1 MSIDRHLSHS
11 TATHKRAAKTTRF
24 YSAYGL
30 VFASAFV
37 LPELVEVEPCAA
49 DVWINKGSFEDQRD
63 LCEDTTW
70 YRFEEDRAVLHWDT
84 VGTFKVQ
91 SGNEIIVEQAE
102 NVGDD
107 LVAFPLLGPVL
118 AVLLHQRGLL
128 ILHASSI
135 GIKGRGLCLLGD
147 KGAGKS
153 TTAASLVAAGHTLL
167 TDDIVAIDCD
177 AGGDFYVLAGFPQ
190 IKLAA
195 DAGARI
201 GLADSRILAQAHPS
215 IDKNRHRLMSGFSG
229 LRVKLEK
236 LFILVRGNEI
246 GVTCLSGRQSLDA
259 LIRYSYMSRFGAAA
273 LVGDSVAVH
282 LMQCAKIAGG
292 LRVNVLSVPDNLGL
306 LDELVHVLE
315 RQAA

>member
-1 MSIDRHLSHS
+1 MSIDRHLSHAM
-11 TATHKRAAKTTRF
+11 ATQECPAKTTRF

-30 VFASAFV
+30 VFASEFV
-37 LPELVEVEPCAA
+37 LPELIEVAPCTA
-49 DVWINKGSFEDQRD
+49 DAWIKRGRFEDQRAP
-63 LCEDTTW
+63 CEDTTW
-70 YRFEEDRAVLHWDT
+70 YRFEEGHAVLHWDT

-91 SGNEIIVEQAE
+91 SGHEIIVEKAD

-118 AVLLHQRGLL
+118 AVLLHQRGLF

-201 GLADSRILAQAHPS
+201 GLAKSRILAQAHPS
-215 IDKNRHRLMSGFSG
+215 IDKNRHRLTSGFSG
-229 LRVKLEK
+229 LRVKLGK
-236 LFILVRGNEI
+236 LFVLVRGNEL

-273 LVGDSVAVH
+273 MVGDSVAVH

-292 LRVNVLSVPDNLGL
+292 LHVNVLSVPDNLGL

>member
-1 MSIDRHLSHS
+1 MSIDPHLSNS
-11 TATHKRAAKTTRF
+11 TATQEHAAKTTWF

-37 LPELVEVEPCAA
+37 LPELVEVKPCAA
-49 DVWINKGSFEDQRD
+49 DVWIDRGTFKEQRD
-63 LCEDTTW
+63 LSGDATW
-70 YRFEEDRAVLHWDT
+70 YRFEEDGAVLHWDT

-91 SGNEIIVEQAE
+91 YGNEIIVEQAE
-102 NVGDD
+102 NVEDD

-135 GIKGRGLCLLGD
+135 GIKGCGFCLLGD

-167 TDDIVAIDCD
+167 TDDIVAIDCNAD
-177 AGGDFYVLAGFPQ
+177 GDFYVLAGFPQ
-190 IKLAA
+190 IKLEA

-215 IDKNRHRLMSGFSG
+215 IDKTRHRLMSGFSG
-229 LRVKLEK
+229 HRAKLEK
-236 LFILVRGNEI
+236 LFVLARGNEI
-246 GVTCLSGRQSLDA
+246 GVTCLSSRQSLDA
-259 LIRYSYMSRFGAAA
+259 LIRYSYMSRFGVAAM
-273 LVGDSVAVH
+273 VGDSVAVH
-282 LMQCAKIAGG
+282 LMQCAKIAGE
-292 LRVNVLSVPDNLGL
+292 LKVNVLTVPDNLGL
-306 LDELVHVLE
+306 LDELVDVLE

>member
-1 MSIDRHLSHS
+1 MLSIDRHLSHS
-11 TATHKRAAKTTRF
+11 TATQKRAAKTIRF
-24 YSAYGL
+24 YAAYGL

-49 DVWINKGSFEDQRD
+49 DVWINKGSLEDQRN
-63 LCEDTTW
+63 LCEDATW
-70 YRFEEDRAVLHWDT
+70 YRFEGDSAVLHWDT

-215 IDKNRHRLMSGFSG
+215 IDKNRHRLMSGFS
-229 LRVKLEK
+229 
-236 LFILVRGNEI
+236 
-246 GVTCLSGRQSLDA
+246 LS
-259 LIRYSYMSRFGAAA
+259 LI
-273 LVGDSVAVH
+273 H
-282 LMQCAKIAGG
+282 I
-292 LRVNVLSVPDNLGL
+292 
-306 LDELVHVLE
+306 
-315 RQAA
+315 

>member
-1 MSIDRHLSHS
+1 MSIDRHIFHS
-11 TATHKRAAKTTRF
+11 MATQDCAAKAARF

-30 VFASAFV
+30 VFASEFI

-49 DVWINKGSFEDQRD
+49 DAWIKKGSFDDQKD
-63 LCEDTTW
+63 PCDDTTW

-84 VGTFKVQ
+84 VGTFQVQ

-229 LRVKLEK
+229 RRVKLDK
-236 LFILVRGNEI
+236 LFILVRGNEL
-246 GVTCLSGRQSLDA
+246 GVRCLSGRQSLDA

-273 LVGDSVAVH
+273 MVGDSVSVH